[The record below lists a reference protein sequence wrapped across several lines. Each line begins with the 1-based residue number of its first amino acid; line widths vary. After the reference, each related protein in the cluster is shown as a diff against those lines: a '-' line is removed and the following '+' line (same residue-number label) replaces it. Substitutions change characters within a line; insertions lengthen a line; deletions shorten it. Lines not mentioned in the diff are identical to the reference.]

1 MRFIRMKIKSLVI
14 EDATILQELHAQ
26 TQELSSSKFSLTVT
40 LPLPDIYKR
49 AISNQYIKLN
59 NYTVVA
65 ENEFEFTS
73 LSLYNFMVSEETF
86 NGLSASNL
94 KVGLDDM
101 NISGKFQMNKL
112 LMAPNFKLAVQIPLT
127 KTVVIESKEAGKSA
141 QEKKEEQL
149 KAKKGR
155 KTQADLKKAQAQREK
170 DNKEQVI
177 ETHVGYLEVEI
188 NLQRGDTEEELERN
202 YQIKLKHQETMRQQ
216 E

>member
-1 MRFIRMKIKSLVI
+1 MKIKSLVI

-112 LMAPNFKLAVQIPLT
+112 LMAPNFKLAV
-127 KTVVIESKEAGKSA
+127 
-141 QEKKEEQL
+141 
-149 KAKKGR
+149 
-155 KTQADLKKAQAQREK
+155 
-170 DNKEQVI
+170 
-177 ETHVGYLEVEI
+177 
-188 NLQRGDTEEELERN
+188 
-202 YQIKLKHQETMRQQ
+202 
-216 E
+216 